1 MTQPH
6 PSLRAVH
13 RPGPAMAAQRT
24 LAIARKEFMQ
34 LRRDPVLLRF
44 ILIFPVAL
52 LVIFGFALNTKV
64 THIPLVVVDESADR
78 VSQNLQQTMGED
90 DRFALT
96 TAPSL
101 ATALEQVRQGEARAA
116 LHIPKGAIDAVRGDQ
131 SLDFTVYVDGS
142 DPTVS
147 SQIRANAAAAAQDT
161 ASTIAAARALRTN
174 TSATPPV
181 SPEVK
186 VLFNPDDRTAV
197 YIVPG
202 MIGLI
207 LTLVGCLL
215 TAIVIVREREMGT
228 MEGLIATPVRPLEVV
243 LGKIT
248 PYFVFGLIDAVLVV
262 LAGVLVFRVPFQGS
276 PLLLAGAMLLF
287 ILGSLGVGIV
297 ISTFVR
303 TQIQSVFWI
312 IAYFFPSIFLSGLFF
327 PLEGMVQPFGFISH
341 LVPLRHF
348 LELARGVM
356 IRGADLSH
364 LATPMLAL
372 ALFSA
377 ATLLIANFRFK
388 KTL

>member
-1 MTQPH
+1 
-6 PSLRAVH
+6 
-13 RPGPAMAAQRT
+13 MAAQRT